1 MGSGVLKRRI
11 SSYYGLNYSSEIHL
25 MSNRK
30 YMDRALLT
38 ILLFS
43 PTSSIVAGLSKPLA
57 TIESSWSIRELYYVG
72 I

>member
-1 MGSGVLKRRI
+1 
-11 SSYYGLNYSSEIHL
+11 

-30 YMDRALLT
+30 YVDRALLI

-43 PTSSIVAGLSKPLA
+43 LTSSIVAGFSKPLA